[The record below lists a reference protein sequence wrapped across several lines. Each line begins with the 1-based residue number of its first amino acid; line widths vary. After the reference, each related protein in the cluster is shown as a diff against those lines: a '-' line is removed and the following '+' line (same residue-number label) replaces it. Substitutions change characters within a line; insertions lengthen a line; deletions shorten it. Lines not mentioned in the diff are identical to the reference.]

1 MFWEMQPGTD
11 WKFDFMNESD
21 WQNIYFETE
30 TEMIENKLNKFIF
43 IFARV
48 QDVVLG
54 GNVL

>member
-1 MFWEMQPGTD
+1 
-11 WKFDFMNESD
+11 MNESD

-30 TEMIENKLNKFIF
+30 TEIIENKLNKFIF